1 MARSEPPPDINAQRR
16 PAGVLLFHSQQ
27 GVIESDQAWASA
39 GGLSHQQTLG
49 DGWLTALAPCSRVPA
64 TAQLRE
70 AAKGHASVGVEWQLA
85 GRTAVR
91 RVDAVA
97 QPLPLARR
105 THTCIVAMVDVTNTA
120 AHQDELV
127 YAATHDSLSGLLNR
141 AAFDAAVGHALSGA
155 DRRETTVAVLFID
168 LDGFKSVNDSFGHGV
183 GDAVLVSASDRLTAI
198 LRPNDTVA
206 RLGGD
211 EFVILCEDVHRMDDA
226 LIVARR
232 VVETMAQPF
241 VVDGAPI
248 QVAASVGVALA
259 GEAATTS
266 ALVQR
271 ADHAMYDAKQRGP
284 GSIAVCGAAP
294 GSRATAAR
302 PSRPGDPETLQLP
315 VSTRVEVRE
324 RYRGGWCGGYR
335 VASASPRG
343 YRLRRTSDGHVLPVE
358 FDARSVRRTP

>member
-1 MARSEPPPDINAQRR
+1 MARSESPPDINAQRR
-16 PAGVLLFHSQQ
+16 PAGVLLFHAQR
-27 GVIESDQAWASA
+27 GVIESDQAWVSA
-39 GGLSHQQTLG
+39 GGLSRRQTLG

-64 TAQLRE
+64 TAQLRD
-70 AAKGHASVGVEWQLA
+70 AATGHASAGIQWQLA

-97 QPLPLARR
+97 QPVPLSARSQS
-105 THTCIVAMVDVTNTA
+105 CIVAMVDVTNSA
-120 AHQDELV
+120 ARQDELI

-141 AAFDAAVGHALSGA
+141 AAFDAAVGHALCGTG
-155 DRRETTVAVLFID
+155 RRGTTVAVLFID
-168 LDGFKSVNDSFGHGV
+168 LDGFKAVNDSFGHGV
-183 GDAVLVSASDRLTAI
+183 GDAVLVAASDRLTAV

-211 EFVILCEDVHRMDDA
+211 EFVILCEDVHRMEDA

-232 VVETMAQPF
+232 VVETVAQPF

-248 QVAASVGVALA
+248 QVAASVGVAVA
-259 GEAATTS
+259 GEAATTV

-271 ADHAMYDAKQRGP
+271 ADDAMYRAKQRGP
-284 GSIAVCGAAP
+284 GSIAVCGGQRSPARAP
-294 GSRATAAR
+294 D
-302 PSRPGDPETLQLP
+302 PSRHVAPEAVCLP
-315 VSTRVEVRE
+315 VSTCVEVRE
-324 RYRGGWCGGYR
+324 RYRGGWCGGFR

-358 FDARSVRRTP
+358 FDPRSVRRTP